1 MITPQKMSEFEKNKI
16 IDMFSKLNQD
26 LTSSIIKKLQQ
37 NEDISSFTKA
47 QMRILARQ
55 GGKEVF
61 NEALKRINGLSRE
74 RKKQLLQLF
83 EELQNEQM
91 KGYKYTYE
99 AKGLE
104 YEISQEVQTLVDSI
118 YRQTNKELQ
127 NMTKTIAFSSKK
139 TYVNALDDL
148 YTKVASGSF
157 DYSSAMKST
166 INALA
171 EKGITLK
178 DSAGRNISLET
189 AVKRNLMTSLT
200 QTANDI
206 AKQVGDEIGAN
217 CVVIGHTPYCR
228 PTHRVID
235 GVVMSLDKFKK
246 YEHLTHDA
254 WCYHIVNYDWREEF
268 ENKKDKVRDNGHL
281 TNAQYNKNYEI
292 RQKQNYYAR
301 QVRDK
306 KEQVAILNKSDKR
319 NNTTN
324 EELIKAKKELRNA
337 QMKFRQYSKSN
348 GLEVDYTLTWVA
360 NYNKK

>member
-1 MITPQKMSEFEKNKI
+1 
-16 IDMFSKLNQD
+16 
-26 LTSSIIKKLQQ
+26 
-37 NEDISSFTKA
+37 
-47 QMRILARQ
+47 
-55 GGKEVF
+55 
-61 NEALKRINGLSRE
+61 
-74 RKKQLLQLF
+74 
-83 EELQNEQM
+83 
-91 KGYKYTYE
+91 
-99 AKGLE
+99 
-104 YEISQEVQTLVDSI
+104 
-118 YRQTNKELQ
+118 
-127 NMTKTIAFSSKK
+127 MTKSIAFSSKT
-139 TYVNALDDL
+139 TYINALDDL

-178 DSAGRNISLET
+178 DSAGRNTSLET

-246 YEHLTHDA
+246 YEYLTEEPN
-254 WCYHIVNYDWREEF
+254 CYHIVNYDWREEF
-268 ENKKDKVRDNGHL
+268 ENKKDKVKDNGHL
-281 TNAQYNKNYEI
+281 TNTQYNKNYEI
-292 RQKQNYYAR
+292 RQKQTYYAR

-306 KEQVAILNKSDKR
+306 KEQVAILNKSDKK
-319 NNTTN
+319 NNATN

-348 GLEVDYTLTWVA
+348 GIDVDYDLTWQ
-360 NYNKK
+360 NGYNK

>member
-1 MITPQKMSEFEKNKI
+1 MITPQRMSEFEKNKI
-16 IDMFSKLNQD
+16 IDMFNKLNQD

-37 NEDISSFTKA
+37 NENISSFTKA
-47 QMRILARQ
+47 QMRVLARQ
-55 GGKEVF
+55 GGNEIFK
-61 NEALKRINGLSRE
+61 EALNKVNGLSRE
-74 RKKQLLQLF
+74 RKKELLQLF
-83 EELQNEQM
+83 NEIQNEQM
-91 KGYKYTYE
+91 KGYKQTYE

-104 YEISQEVQTLVDSI
+104 YQISNEVQQLVDSI
-118 YRQTNKELQ
+118 YRQTNKELK
-127 NMTKTIAFSSKK
+127 NMTKSIAFASKEA
-139 TYVNALDDL
+139 YINGVDDL
-148 YTKVASGSF
+148 FTKVSSGSF

-166 INALA
+166 INTLA

-178 DSAGRNISLET
+178 DKAGRNVSLET

-246 YEHLTHDA
+246 YEYLTNDA
-254 WCYHIVNYDWREEF
+254 WCYHIINYDWRPEF
-268 ENKKDKVRDNGHL
+268 ENKKDKVINDGHL

-292 RQKQNYYAR
+292 RQKQTYYAR

-319 NNTTN
+319 ASATN
-324 EELIKAKKELRNA
+324 EELTKAKKELRNA

-348 GLEVDYTLTWVA
+348 GIDVDYELTWVA
-360 NYNKK
+360 KYNK